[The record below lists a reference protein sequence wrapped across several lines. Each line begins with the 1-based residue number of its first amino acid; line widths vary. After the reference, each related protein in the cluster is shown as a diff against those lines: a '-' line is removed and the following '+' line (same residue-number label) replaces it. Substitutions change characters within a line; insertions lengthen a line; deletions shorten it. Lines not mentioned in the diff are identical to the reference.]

1 MSSLAKALGP
11 VLAALPCTVALAQTV
26 NIPSTNVL
34 PFSAAATNQP
44 GFIWNISQ
52 VTAVSPARL
61 ADAET
66 IITGAGGPNLADPNQ
81 LGTASGAGTV
91 PANPNAPISFVIPG
105 VINFSKAAPDSSH
118 NRPDLPPEDPFAGLP
133 GTGSSYD
140 NFAAESLA
148 WLALPAGQTKIGVR
162 SDDDMWELA
171 IWGRNI
177 FNKHYNV
184 VAFNTAVQGPS
195 SFPISPTAVNSIS
208 SAISVFPGEPA
219 VYGVTLSARMQ

>member
-1 MSSLAKALGP
+1 
-11 VLAALPCTVALAQTV
+11 
-26 NIPSTNVL
+26 NV
-34 PFSAAATNQP
+34 
-44 GFIWNISQ
+44 SQ

-81 LGTASGAGTV
+81 TGTASGTGTV

-140 NFAAESLA
+140 NFAAESLT
-148 WLALPAGQTKIGVR
+148 WLALPEGQTKIGVR
-162 SDDDMWELA
+162 SDDGFRLIIGGATLA
-171 IWGRNI
+171 DHFSPNATL
-177 FNKHYNV
+177 V
-184 VAFNTAVQGPS
+184 VQHDGNR
-195 SFPISPTAVNSIS
+195 
-208 SAISVFPGEPA
+208 SAS
-219 VYGVTLSARMQ
+219 